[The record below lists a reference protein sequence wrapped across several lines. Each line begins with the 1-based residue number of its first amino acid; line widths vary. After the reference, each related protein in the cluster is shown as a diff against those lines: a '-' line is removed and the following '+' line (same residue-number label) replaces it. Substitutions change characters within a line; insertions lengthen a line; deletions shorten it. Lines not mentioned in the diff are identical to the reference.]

1 MSIPPRTSSAPLTA
15 GGASAGE
22 STAAP
27 PTRMFAGSK
36 LPFGKAANGGA
47 PLPPHA
53 GGFRGAP
60 PAAGGATG
68 GGSDF
73 FNRSDA
79 KDVSPTTRGFDGF
92 RGGPAAAEAPA
103 AVAAPAPVTTNS
115 TGASPTNA
123 SVPDLPDEPLIEF
136 PDDKVYD
143 RRVMMRYRET
153 KDDLPAP
160 IKKFG
165 MDLWSKMSDVSDRP
179 DHMQISRDEMFS
191 SGAHASSSHPTAR
204 LIRDRHLHHEV
215 RGILARVTPEK
226 YSVLKDE
233 LLALP
238 IRQSDEADIKL
249 VVETFFQKAI
259 RPEDAPYAEFYVRLI
274 SDMIQHIGVKD
285 ATGTMIRK
293 EIVTQCQAAFENT
306 DSMLVDPESARAE
319 GMDDEE
325 FEMSRK
331 LIKDKNKANIN
342 LLGLLFI
349 NGLVNERVVTNVLFI
364 LLYGPTE
371 RRTRRSRHTPAD
383 FEVEMFLELL
393 LKIGKKISDH
403 TKKFLDQFISTMTE
417 LSSNHPSKR
426 IQFKLQ
432 DSLETIHNGFEPLKK
447 RADKGPKKLADFE
460 ESLARQKDQ
469 QRENVDLQLAANR
482 RHQNGPPQGLG
493 GAQRIGGGGN
503 SVASPTGGVAAPAPP
518 PKTLPSVKE
527 ITDALESSPQ
537 KGIAEA
543 AALLKELDRPTRREY
558 LVKFMERP
566 MQIIKHRDLRSHISE
581 IFSNLIAS
589 NIVNAE
595 DLRKVIQEH
604 VRDFVLERGEH
615 LEQPKYFSSWAELF
629 QAQDQN
635 DAVFTPD
642 LHTSFL
648 KLVVQDENS
657 NIESISK
664 FVAEVQKVCHA
675 QEPRDV
681 SAKRFRILP
690 TLLLHR
696 PNPEVIEE
704 FDEELDE
711 ETRESNQD
719 VLQQVSDPEVDFY
732 TSLYNDESG
741 PELLNTVSKAADR
754 ANITYSSKIICAIF
768 CYVRFDCA
776 FVCQQ
781 RKLTD
786 VLKKFLGFTN
796 SKGPV
801 EIAWLGE
808 VYATWRDLDR
818 MPQNGLT
825 TFVQWLVDSSI
836 VSSASLSTFISEL
849 NKLGGE
855 YEQDTQT
862 LRSVIPSK

>member
-1 MSIPPRTSSAPLTA
+1 MSIPPRTSSAPITA
-15 GGASAGE
+15 GALGE
-22 STAAP
+22 SAAAAP
-27 PTRMFAGSK
+27 PRVFAGSK

-47 PLPPHA
+47 PLPPH
-53 GGFRGAP
+53 GFRGAP
-60 PAAGGATG
+60 PAAE
-68 GGSDF
+68 F
-73 FNRSDA
+73 FNRSEA

-92 RGGPAAAEAPA
+92 RGASATTAAEAPA
-103 AVAAPAPVTTNS
+103 AAAPAPVS
-115 TGASPTNA
+115 TSAGASPTNA

-136 PDDKVYD
+136 PDDRVYD
-143 RRVMMRYRET
+143 RRVMMRYREM
-153 KDDLPAP
+153 KDDLPIT

-165 MDLWSKMSDVSDRP
+165 MDLWSKMTDVTDRP

-226 YSVLKDE
+226 YSVLRDE

-259 RPEDAPYAEFYVRLI
+259 RPEDAPYAEFYVKLI
-274 SDMIQHIGVKD
+274 SDMIQHIGVKE
-285 ATGTMIRK
+285 AAGTMIRK

-306 DSMLVDPESARAE
+306 ESMLTDPESARAE

-325 FEMSRK
+325 FEMTRK
-331 LIKDKNKANIN
+331 SIKDKNKANIN

-364 LLYGPTE
+364 LLYGQD
-371 RRTRRSRHTPAD
+371 RRSRRSRHTPAD

-403 TKKFLDQFISTMTE
+403 TKKFLDQFIATMTE
-417 LSSNHPSKR
+417 LSMNHPSKR

-432 DSLETIHNGFEPLKK
+432 DSLETINNNFESTKK

-460 ESLARQKDQ
+460 ESMARQKDQ
-469 QRENVDLQLAANR
+469 QRESVDNQLAANR
-482 RHQNGPPQGLG
+482 QRHQNGPPQGLG
-493 GAQRIGGGGN
+493 AQRLGMN
-503 SVASPTGGVAAPAPP
+503 AAASPNAAPAAPP
-518 PKTLPSVKE
+518 PKPLPSVKE
-527 ITDALESSPQ
+527 VTDALESSIGQ

-543 AALLKELDRPTRREY
+543 AALLKDLPDRRTRQEY
-558 LVKFMERP
+558 LIKFMERP
-566 MQIIKHRDLRSHISE
+566 MQIIKHKELRSHISE
-581 IFSNLIAS
+581 IFSNLIGTDLFS
-589 NIVNAE
+589 AE
-595 DLRKVIQEH
+595 DLKAVIREH
-604 VRDFVLERGEH
+604 VRDFVIERGEH

-635 DAVFTPD
+635 DAVFTPE
-642 LHTSFL
+642 LHTYFL

-657 NIESISK
+657 NIESISR
-664 FVAEVQKVCHA
+664 FVSEVQKVCHA

-681 SAKRFRILP
+681 SAKRFRVLP

-696 PNPEVIEE
+696 PNPEVVED
-704 FDEELDE
+704 FDESLDE
-711 ETRESNQD
+711 ETREANQD

-732 TSLYNDESG
+732 LSLYNDESG
-741 PELLNTVSKAADR
+741 PELLNTVSKSADR

-776 FVCQQ
+776 FVSQQ

-786 VLKKFLGFTN
+786 VLKKFLSFTN

-801 EIAWLGE
+801 EIAWLSE
-808 VYATWRDLDR
+808 VYATWRDLER

-825 TFVQWLVDSSI
+825 TFVQWLVDNSI
-836 VSSASLSTFISEL
+836 VSQASLATFITEL
-849 NKLGGE
+849 TKLGGD
-855 YEQDTQT
+855 YDRDIQT
-862 LRSVIPSK
+862 LRSVVPSK